1 MKIDM
6 RQTKR
11 WMKWSAP
18 LGLAIVLAA
27 CGGKNDDHAPAESAS
42 ASASARASAGASP
55 SASPSVSPSASAVA
69 SPSPSAGASAS
80 SGAGASAGEVKA
92 GFERFT
98 DKENGYSIQY
108 PKDWT
113 VQTKVQGVNAAF
125 LSPSEGADDQFN
137 ENVTLVVQ
145 DLSGAQAGTME
156 QYANET
162 QKALEKMITDFKLV
176 SSEHSEDDKAFFLEY
191 TGKQGQFDLHWQ
203 QAAMIKGDKAFIV
216 TYTAEPDSVEKYQD
230 TVGAMV
236 DTLTYE

>member
-6 RQTKR
+6 PQTKK
-11 WMKWSAP
+11 WLKWSAP

-27 CGGKNDDHAPAESAS
+27 CGGKNDDNAPAESAS
-42 ASASARASAGASP
+42 PSATATASASAIASP
-55 SASPSVSPSASAVA
+55 SASPIASTTA
-69 SPSPSAGASAS
+69 SASAS
-80 SGAGASAGEVKA
+80 SGAGTSAGEVKS

-98 DKENGYSIQY
+98 DEENGYSIQY

-113 VQTKVQGVNAAF
+113 VQTKVQGVSAAF
-125 LSPSEGADDQFN
+125 LSPSEGSDDQFN

-145 DLSGAQAGTME
+145 DLSGAQTGTME

-162 QKALEKMITDFKLV
+162 QKALEKMITNFKLV
-176 SSEHSEDDKAFFLEY
+176 SSEHSEDDKAFYLEY

-216 TYTAEPDSVEKYQD
+216 TYTAEPDSIEKFQD